1 MSSKITL
8 ISDFHILY
16 KKKGLSDEVIKAF
29 QQFILSFY
37 RRNKRAFPFREKITP
52 YRVVVSEIMLQQ
64 TQTNRVSKKFI
75 EFINA
80 FPDFNSLA
88 QSSNEKL
95 LSLWQG
101 LGYNRRALA
110 LKEIANIIM
119 NKFDGEVP
127 RDVKSL
133 ESLPQIGFNTASSIL
148 AFAYNIPTCFIETNI
163 RRVYIYFFF
172 PGRSKISDKE
182 IMEIVE
188 VTIEK
193 DNPREWYYALM
204 DFGVM
209 LKKTHPEL
217 NKRSVHYRKQAKFNG
232 STRQLRGKILKLLLK
247 KPRSKQ
253 EIFEIM
259 NFEEKKIIKILN
271 TLVKEGFIQQDKETF
286 FITD

>member
-8 ISDFHILY
+8 ISDFHNLY
-16 KKKGLSDEVIKAF
+16 KKKDLSDEVIKAF
-29 QQFILSFY
+29 QQFIFSFY
-37 RRNKRAFPFREKITP
+37 RRNKRDFPFREEITP

-64 TQTNRVSKKFI
+64 TQTNRVTKKFI
-75 EFINA
+75 EFVNT

-95 LSLWQG
+95 LSVWQG

-110 LKEIANIIM
+110 LKEIANIIS
-119 NKFDGEVP
+119 NKFGGEVP
-127 RDVKSL
+127 RDIKSL
-133 ESLPQIGFNTASSIL
+133 ESLPQIGYNTASSIL

-172 PGRSKISDKE
+172 PGKSNVSDKE
-182 IMEIVE
+182 IMEIVKA
-188 VTIEK
+188 TIDK

-217 NKRSVHYRKQAKFNG
+217 NKRSAHYRKQSKFDG
-232 STRQLRGKILKLLLK
+232 STRQLRGKVLKLLLK
-247 KPRSKQ
+247 KSHSKQ
-253 EIFEIM
+253 EIIDKL
-259 NFEEKKIIKILN
+259 NFEEKKITKILN
-271 TLVKEGFIQQDKETF
+271 ILVKEGFIQEDQEVF
-286 FITD
+286 FISS